1 MAHTNDAIS
10 RLALWWLMIAKMHI
24 CEKYAFDQ
32 LIEELFSAFVIS
44 NIYNVWTRKSEVV
57 CRGVETFQN
66 MCVPYFRALK
76 NEIKRAL

>member
-1 MAHTNDAIS
+1 MSA
-10 RLALWWLMIAKMHI
+10 
-24 CEKYAFDQ
+24 AFDQ
-32 LIEELFSAFVIS
+32 LIEEQFSAFVIS

-66 MCVPYFRALK
+66 MCVPYFHALK